1 MKKSISTIL
10 PLLFITLLCVVAVE
24 GFYAVV
30 EKYLQAPAEETRIVS
45 QVPERKQVDK
55 ATPQRTPDG
64 DVRRILARNL
74 FGPPPSA
81 GKEDQTGKDPAEE
94 LQPTSLSLVL
104 MGTIISDG
112 QESRAIILE
121 KTKKKQDIYHQG
133 DVVEGAILKEILRK
147 KVVLTYNDKD
157 EILDMTEAAEYA
169 PKIPP
174 TINVAP
180 VQRQLQRQAQAQAR
194 AQAQAEAQAQ
204 AQAQAQ
210 AEEQAQ
216 AQQELPEPEF
226 ETEEQFMPEPEPQAI
241 EEPESPPDSP
251 ASLSQ
256 PRMIRPNPRIYAP
269 SQGQPSQ

>member
-30 EKYLQAPAEETRIVS
+30 EKYLRAPAEETRVVS

-55 ATPQRTPDG
+55 AATQRTPDG
-64 DVRRILARNL
+64 DVSRILARNL

-81 GKEDQTGKDPAEE
+81 GKDDQAGKDPAED

-133 DVVEGAILKEILRK
+133 DVVEGAILKEIMRK

-169 PKIPP
+169 SKIPP

-180 VQRQLQRQAQAQAR
+180 VQRQLQRQAQAQA
-194 AQAQAEAQAQ
+194 EAQQ
-204 AQAQAQ
+204 V
-210 AEEQAQ
+210 
-216 AQQELPEPEF
+216 LPEPEV
-226 ETEEQFMPEPEPQAI
+226 ETVEQVLPEPEPQAV

-251 ASLSQ
+251 ASVTQ
-256 PRMIRPNPRIYAP
+256 PRMIRPNPRIYTP
-269 SQGQPSQ
+269 SQGQPSQY

>member
-10 PLLFITLLCVVAVE
+10 PLLLITLLCVVAVE

-30 EKYLQAPAEETRIVS
+30 EKYLRAPAEETRIVS
-45 QVPERKQVDK
+45 QVPERKQAETA
-55 ATPQRTPDG
+55 ATQRTPDG

-81 GKEDQTGKDPAEE
+81 GKDDQAEKDPATD

-112 QESRAIILE
+112 QEDRAIILE

-169 PKIPP
+169 PKTPA
-174 TINVAP
+174 TITVAP
-180 VQRQLQRQAQAQAR
+180 VQRQAQR
-194 AQAQAEAQAQ
+194 QAQ

-210 AEEQAQ
+210 EQAQ
-216 AQQELPEPEF
+216 QALPEPEF
-226 ETEEQFMPEPEPQAI
+226 ETEEQVLPEPEPQTI
-241 EEPESPPDSP
+241 EEPQSPPDSP
-251 ASLSQ
+251 ASVTQ
-256 PRMIRPNPRIYAP
+256 PRMIRPNPRIYTP
-269 SQGQPSQ
+269 SQGQPSQY